1 MPRSGGSVCGETSVL
16 ICLSVCLSVC
26 LKQQRKCN
34 VVYLVVFILVGDFQ
48 YVHGLDHGLH
58 GCEDVPVDQLFEA
71 SLIFIGV
78 SPAMDDP
85 HLLDESTLPTFTS
98 P

>member
-1 MPRSGGSVCGETSVL
+1 M
-16 ICLSVCLSVC
+16 I
-26 LKQQRKCN
+26 
-34 VVYLVVFILVGDFQ
+34 YLVVFILVGDFQ

-58 GCEDVPVDQLFEA
+58 GCEDVLVDQPCEA
-71 SLIFIGV
+71 SLVLIGV
-78 SPAMDDP
+78 STTMDDP